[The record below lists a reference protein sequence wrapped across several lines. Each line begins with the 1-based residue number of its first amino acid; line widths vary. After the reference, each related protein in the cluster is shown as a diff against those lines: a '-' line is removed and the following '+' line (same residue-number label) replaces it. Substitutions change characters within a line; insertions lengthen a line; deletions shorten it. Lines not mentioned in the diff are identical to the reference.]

1 MNEMT
6 YAGLA
11 VLLPTLNE
19 YENVS
24 ILYPQVRKAFPSADI
39 IIVDDNSVDETRN
52 YLVSMQ
58 KQDSQL
64 HTILRPHRM
73 GIGSAHL
80 DGIKLSISMKSDL
93 VLTMDADQTHRIED
107 AIAMVNAIGK
117 SDLVIGSRYINSGSI
132 SGWSLPRLFLTHLGH
147 LATSIFFGSK
157 LDMSSGLR
165 LYRIAT
171 IPISDMEKNCP
182 ADYEYF
188 FTSAILYLKL
198 KLHVTEV
205 PVLLNQRG
213 FGKSKMTLSLMKR
226 GITRLFLFG
235 FRIKRIKLVR

>member
-1 MNEMT
+1 
-6 YAGLA
+6 
-11 VLLPTLNE
+11 
-19 YENVS
+19 
-24 ILYPQVRKAFPSADI
+24 
-39 IIVDDNSVDETRN
+39 
-52 YLVSMQ
+52 
-58 KQDSQL
+58 
-64 HTILRPHRM
+64 
-73 GIGSAHL
+73 
-80 DGIKLSISMKSDL
+80 
-93 VLTMDADQTHRIED
+93 MDADQTHRIED

-157 LDMSSGLR
+157 IDMSSGLR

-213 FGKSKMTLSLMKR
+213 FGKSKMTISLMKR

-235 FRIKRIKLVR
+235 FRIKRIKLDR